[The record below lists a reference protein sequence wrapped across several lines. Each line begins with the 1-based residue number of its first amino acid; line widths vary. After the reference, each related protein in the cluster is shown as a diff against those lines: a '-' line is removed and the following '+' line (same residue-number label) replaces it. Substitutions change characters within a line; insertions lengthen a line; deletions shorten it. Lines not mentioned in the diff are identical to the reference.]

1 MTAKRDYASAPTP
14 EYWSISPATFDAWVD
29 LLGYAAAGKLMAACC
44 EYFLHGTEPD
54 QIKLTKSATSMFEA
68 ERGKLDRRRELA
80 LRAGRGNRK
89 KMATDA
95 SDQTVTN
102 VENSKSLGKVCE
114 KSAKSCEKSS
124 KKSASEQPKKQ
135 PSTSGN
141 ASTRLAPII
150 SLNRSHNPQTPAPGQ
165 TARGSGAM
173 SRAEFDAL
181 LRGGLGY
188 DSPTAYGLSIAKSVV
203 GG

>member
-1 MTAKRDYASAPTP
+1 MTTKRDYTNTP

-29 LLGYAAAGKLMAACC
+29 LLGYAAAGKLMAACAA
-44 EYFLHGTEPD
+44 YLLHGTEPD
-54 QIKLTKSATSMFEA
+54 QIKLTKSAASMFEA
-68 ERGKLDRRRELA
+68 ERAKLDRRRELA
-80 LRAGRGNRK
+80 LKAGKGSRK
-89 KMATDA
+89 KVVTDA
-95 SDQTVTN
+95 SDQPVTN
-102 VENSKSLGKVCE
+102 VENSKSCKEVSE

-141 ASTRLAPII
+141 ANTRLASII
-150 SLNRSHNPQTPAPGQ
+150 SLNRSHNPQTPAPRCS
-165 TARGSGAM
+165 ARGSGAL

-181 LRGGLGY
+181 LREGLGY

>member
-150 SLNRSHNPQTPAPGQ
+150 SLNRSHNPQTPTRA
-165 TARGSGAM
+165 TVRCSGVM
-173 SRAEFDAL
+173 SQDEYYAL
-181 LRGGLGY
+181 LREGLGY
-188 DSPTAYGLSIAKSVV
+188 DSPTAYGLSIAKNVV

>member
-1 MTAKRDYASAPTP
+1 MTAKRDYTTTP
-14 EYWSISPATFDAWVD
+14 EYWSISPATFDLWVEV
-29 LLGYAAAGKLMAACC
+29 LGYAAAGKLMAACC

-68 ERGKLDRRRELA
+68 ERAKLDRRRELA

-95 SDQTVTN
+95 SDQPATN
-102 VENSKSLGKVCE
+102 VENSKSCEEVSE

-141 ASTRLAPII
+141 AKPRLAPII
-150 SLNRSHNPQTPAPGQ
+150 SLNRNQNPQTPTRATVRCPGV
-165 TARGSGAM
+165 M
-173 SRAEFDAL
+173 SQDEYYAL
-181 LRGGLGY
+181 LREGLGCH
-188 DSPTAYGLSIAKSVV
+188 SPTAYGPSVAKSVV

>member
-54 QIKLTKSATSMFEA
+54 QIKLTKSAASMFEA
-68 ERGKLDRRRELA
+68 ERAKLDRRRVLA
-80 LRAGRGNRK
+80 LKAGKGSRK
-89 KMATDA
+89 KMAADA
-95 SDQTVTN
+95 PEHPAPN
-102 VENSKSLGKVCE
+102 VENSKSCE
-114 KSAKSCEKSS
+114 KSRKSLRKSCEKSS

-141 ASTRLAPII
+141 ANTRLAPII
-150 SLNRSHNPQTPAPGQ
+150 SLNRSHNPQTPAPGH

-188 DSPTAYGLSIAKSVV
+188 DSPTAYGLSVAKNVV
-203 GG
+203 DG